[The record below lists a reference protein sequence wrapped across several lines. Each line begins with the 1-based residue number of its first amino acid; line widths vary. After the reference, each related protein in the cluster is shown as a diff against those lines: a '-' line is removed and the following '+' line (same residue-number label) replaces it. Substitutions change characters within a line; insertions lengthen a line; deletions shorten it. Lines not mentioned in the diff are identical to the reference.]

1 MHIEVNPNQ
10 FLEFQFIPDQ
20 ISTTVFRVKNLYP
33 GGLCFK
39 IKTTAPKCYVVKPCL
54 GFLENGESREIT
66 VTMNPKGELQDHQKH
81 KFLIQ
86 TCPTSLSSPTADQMS
101 NFWATSPKAIQD
113 FKLSVRLV
121 EESLFKS
128 SSVYNSVISDRSEG
142 MKVEIKELKDF
153 QEKQEITK
161 RKLEDEYD
169 GIMEQ
174 LKNRDE
180 EITKIEDE
188 TIKGFS
194 SLHLVLACMLG
205 ILVGY
210 LYAIIKS

>member
-1 MHIEVNPNQ
+1 MQIEVNPSQ

-20 ISTTVFRVKNLYP
+20 ISTTMLRLKNLHP

-39 IKTTAPKCYVVKPCL
+39 IKTTAPKCYVVKPSL
-54 GFLENGESREIT
+54 GFLEIGESREIT
-66 VTMNPKGELQDHQKH
+66 VTMNPKGEMQDHQKH

-86 TCPTSLSSPTADQMS
+86 TCPTPLSAPSADQIS
-101 NFWATSPKAIQD
+101 NFWAILPKGIQD
-113 FKLSVRLV
+113 LKLSVKLV
-121 EESLFKS
+121 EEYPSKT
-128 SSVYNSVISDRSEG
+128 SVYNSVISDRSDG
-142 MKVEIKELKDF
+142 MKLEIKELKDF
-153 QEKQEITK
+153 QEKQESTK
-161 RKLEDEYD
+161 KKLEDEYY

-188 TIKGFS
+188 TLKGFS
-194 SLHLVLACMLG
+194 KLHLVLACMLG